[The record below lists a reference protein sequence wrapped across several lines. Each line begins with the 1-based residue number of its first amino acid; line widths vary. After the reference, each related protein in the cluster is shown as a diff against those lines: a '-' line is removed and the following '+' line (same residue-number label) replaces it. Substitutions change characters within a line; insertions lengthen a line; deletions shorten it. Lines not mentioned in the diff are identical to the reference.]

1 MTCPD
6 CTAAQTQPH
15 HAGLHASCEGCQVR
29 ALANGPRF
37 WDAKRVGRMVPSYRK
52 ALDSVFGKDWESGHE
67 KVKAEHA
74 RLRKLG
80 GLK

>member
-1 MTCPD
+1 M
-6 CTAAQTQPH
+6 
-15 HAGLHASCEGCQVR
+15 R

-52 ALDSVFGKDWESGHE
+52 ALESVFGKDWSAGHE

-80 GLK
+80 GL

>member
-15 HAGLHASCEGCQVR
+15 HAGLHASCEGCKVR
-29 ALANGPRF
+29 ALAHSPMF
-37 WDAKRVGRMVPSYRK
+37 WASKRTGRMVDSYQAALK
-52 ALDSVFGKDWESGHE
+52 AAFGKEWDAAHI

-80 GLK
+80 GL